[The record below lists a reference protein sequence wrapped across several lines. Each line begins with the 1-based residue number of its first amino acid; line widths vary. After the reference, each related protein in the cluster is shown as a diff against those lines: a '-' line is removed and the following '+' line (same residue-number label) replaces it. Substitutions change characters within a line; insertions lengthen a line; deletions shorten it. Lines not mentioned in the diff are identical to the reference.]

1 MAAPGSL
8 LLSRLMGRESNDQ
21 TDETDA
27 RIFIS
32 GTSLKVSNP
41 PLSSDGCSELLQ
53 AVEKSQTVITEID
66 LSGCNIS
73 KADELAELIRSCEHL
88 QRLLLEGNSIGLART
103 GILSLT
109 SAIALSSTL
118 TELDLRNNRIG
129 PSFAAAL
136 ANALRGTRSL
146 CFIDLRWNSLGP
158 SGAAAFINLL
168 QKNPILAGIQLAGN
182 GIPQK
187 LLSEIDKLVEDNRAN
202 CVTPQVRAHVP
213 HPLEEEFKWENREG
227 MKAIYSGRI
236 AAMVEEI
243 NNLKS
248 HVVRVFMFSN
258 FMEIGGQTTQ
268 DLLKKEKEDTK
279 LEVLEAEN
287 HVKALKLELTEE
299 ALLRKYA
306 DKEANQVKEELYAT
320 QQKLARAEEKLAED
334 ARVASSTAEAHNAA
348 LAEAGKRVKA
358 AEERYDAVV
367 SENISL
373 KDQIAC
379 NKNEHLM
386 QLRSVQENAATEQH
400 NAMSNV
406 KRLDFEHRASIEA
419 HAKEVMRMQAEFEAE
434 IKRVNGEKEA
444 ALREVE
450 ALKSMTS
457 ALEMQ
462 FAAKEKALQLEKEQT
477 EQVLQARVANV
488 KSEME
493 SLQAELD
500 NMRREVSKARKKH
513 TSEIEEYET
522 KIAQS
527 RTLQHRME
535 LAKSDLEERIF
546 ALTSD
551 KVQLEEKSKLAEDR
565 ERLLEKKMELEKLK
579 YAEQTSGEISRH
591 IEEKRRIDGELQS
604 ARIQLH
610 NMRNSLE
617 ELQAEQERRKVEVE
631 KRVLGVE
638 TQFIDC
644 IRQQFAGL
652 RNSQSHRIEAYGN
665 L

>member
-248 HVVRVFMFSN
+248 HV
-258 FMEIGGQTTQ
+258 

-551 KVQLEEKSKLAEDR
+551 KAWTKYFLMVQLEEKSKLAEDR

>member
-53 AVEKSQTVITEID
+53 AVENSQTVITEID

-136 ANALRGTRSL
+136 ANAIRGTRSL
-146 CFIDLRWNSLGP
+146 CFIDLRWNSIGP

-168 QKNPILAGIQLAGN
+168 QKNPSLAGIQLAGN

-187 LLSEIDKLVEDNRAN
+187 LLSEIDKLVEDNRTN
-202 CVTPQVRAHVP
+202 CVTPHVRAHVP

-227 MKAIYSGRI
+227 MQAIYSGRI

-248 HVVRVFMFSN
+248 HV
-258 FMEIGGQTTQ
+258 

-320 QQKLARAEEKLAED
+320 QQKLAHAEEKLAED

-400 NAMSNV
+400 NAISNV
-406 KRLDFEHRASIEA
+406 KRLDFEHRASVEA

-444 ALREVE
+444 ALREVD

-477 EQVLQARVANV
+477 EQVLLARVANV

-551 KVQLEEKSKLAEDR
+551 KVQLQEKSKLAEDR

-652 RNSQSHRIEAYGN
+652 RNSQSHSDHNSPRAWD
-665 L
+665 